1 MAAQTGQRDGEELT
15 PPAGTVKTC
24 CLVQGLV
31 DAADAREQEHHT
43 EAELQPETNHAYR
56 VQGGGLVAEPH
67 VGEVAEAYCA
77 QQLIGGALVG
87 QHPGPGYTGC
97 SAGDNARQEQANLCE
112 GTTDL
117 GLHVFDEH
125 GNDQAEHNRD
135 DGEEDDQVEGVQNR
149 SVQIGVG
156 EHGDVVFDTDE
167 GASID
172 TVPLVE
178 RVPDGL
184 NDRPQLEGDVEHKRR
199 SEEKQADQTEGHIAL
214 GLDRLGC
221 LMGIHDCHHA
231 LLVWCELGIE
241 HRTQRRA
248 RDGKEPGGAGKRE
261 EHSAR

>member
-1 MAAQTGQRDGEELT
+1 MA
-15 PPAGTVKTC
+15 
-24 CLVQGLV
+24 
-31 DAADAREQEHHT
+31 
-43 EAELQPETNHAYR
+43 
-56 VQGGGLVAEPH
+56 
-67 VGEVAEAYCA
+67 
-77 QQLIGGALVG
+77 GALVG
-87 QHPGPGYTGC
+87 QHPGPGHTGC
-97 SAGDNARQEQANLCE
+97 SAGDNARQEQANLRE

-214 GLDRLGC
+214 GLTALAALWESMIVTTLCWFGVNWESNIAHNVVRA
-221 LMGIHDCHHA
+221 MGRNQA
-231 LLVWCELGIE
+231 ERKKG
-241 HRTQRRA
+241 
-248 RDGKEPGGAGKRE
+248 